1 MADDWG
7 ISLTTLERHLI
18 QEVSMS
24 ALSKHDYP
32 ALIEEYHQRR
42 DRGESHQA
50 IKATFESR
58 GINWGTFQNRRTQW
72 HKAHRSTPEA
82 HLGTPEHQGTLEGHQ
97 EVMEEVHQSVPDAPH
112 LGTEEVYQST
122 PEHPSTPTPTELSPE
137 EKYTQEH
144 HGTLDGSDIPEVHH
158 GTPQVH
164 HGTPQVHQKVSAG
177 DLGVPMEHYGVP
189 DRQQWPADM
198 VAVHPGTPTADDWEL
213 WNTIKAR

>member
-1 MADDWG
+1 MATRTKPNWKVLDSLLPVLEQEGWSHAQMADDWG

-72 HKAHRSTPEA
+72 NKAHRSTP
-82 HLGTPEHQGTLEGHQ
+82 Q
-97 EVMEEVHQSVPDAPH
+97 
-112 LGTEEVYQST
+112 
-122 PEHPSTPTPTELSPE
+122 
-137 EKYTQEH
+137 
-144 HGTLDGSDIPEVHH
+144 
-158 GTPQVH
+158 
-164 HGTPQVHQKVSAG
+164 
-177 DLGVPMEHYGVP
+177 
-189 DRQQWPADM
+189 
-198 VAVHPGTPTADDWEL
+198 
-213 WNTIKAR
+213 